1 MKPGAGMDVSRQA
14 PFVAGYREVSSGIV
28 REMCGDN
35 QGHSPQAL
43 VAFANHGN
51 PSGPYRKS

>member
-1 MKPGAGMDVSRQA
+1 MKPGARVDVHRQA

-28 REMCGDN
+28 REMCGDS
-35 QGHSPQAL
+35 QGYSPHAH
-43 VAFANHGN
+43 VACANHGN